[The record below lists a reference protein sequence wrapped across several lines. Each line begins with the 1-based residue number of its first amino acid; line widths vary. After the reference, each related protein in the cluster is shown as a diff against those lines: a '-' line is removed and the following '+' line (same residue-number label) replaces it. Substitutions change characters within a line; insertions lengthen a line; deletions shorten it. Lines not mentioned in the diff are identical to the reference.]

1 MDTQPLSTADRTEAE
16 AFSLH
21 HAGPRV
27 DRSTFAVTSS
37 VPLLLVKGEA
47 VSGTKHRNT
56 SDAYSPFV
64 SLLLSV
70 QKKWVFFFCVRYVR
84 VFTRL

>member
-1 MDTQPLSTADRTEAE
+1 M
-16 AFSLH
+16 
-21 HAGPRV
+21 

-56 SDAYSPFV
+56 SDTYSPFV

-70 QKKWVFFFCVRYVR
+70 QKKWVFFFACVTYVCLH
-84 VFTRL
+84 VCK